1 LKIFIGKK
9 LIIRNN
15 NMNSLKKYAL
25 GSAIIILIGIFLIER
40 NNTGAEILLWPILFI
55 CMFLWIM
62 ADDIE
67 KEK

>member
-1 LKIFIGKK
+1 
-9 LIIRNN
+9 
-15 NMNSLKKYAL
+15 MNSLKKYAL